1 MHLIKTIGSLYSECV
16 PEFSGGSGR
25 IPVSVQ
31 RSPLAYAGE
40 DPLLSGTVVGNL
52 MKCEQVQHVVGD
64 IKHFVM
70 NDQETGRF
78 FVNSVISKRAMQES
92 DLLAFHIAISIAN
105 PDAVGSG
112 ANSPPRR
119 LEWLLES

>member
-1 MHLIKTIGSLYSECV
+1 ML
-16 PEFSGGSGR
+16 PEF
-25 IPVSVQ
+25 
-31 RSPLAYAGE
+31 PLAYVGE

-52 MKCEQVQHVVGD
+52 MKCEQAQHVVGD
-64 IKHFVM
+64 IEHSVT

-92 DLLAFHIAISIAN
+92 DLLAFHLAISIAN
-105 PDAVGSG
+105 PRAVGSG